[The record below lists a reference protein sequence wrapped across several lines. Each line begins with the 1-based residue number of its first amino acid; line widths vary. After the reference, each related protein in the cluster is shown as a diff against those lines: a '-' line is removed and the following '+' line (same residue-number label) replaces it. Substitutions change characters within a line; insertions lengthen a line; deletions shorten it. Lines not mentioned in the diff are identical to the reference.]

1 MGRAPLW
8 TVDWTGHASSI
19 RACPFT
25 QGLAHRADG
34 GMACWLDKQIRAMT
48 AGISLTASVSRWFK
62 LFTGDWLGS
71 PAQILIEQMGEAYLL
86 ENLSKEGARPI
97 HSMGRLVSG
106 SGHIFDTC
114 TIDRG
119 GKREEACSESP
130 CRVIGWD
137 GDWICGRQRSERGFQ
152 NMLFWLYPWRQ
163 GGFVVFSWLNR
174 SVRIERMIGAGPN
187 PSAKTVPERPFY
199 FYFYFWK
206 LKTRAPRTKKKK
218 K

>member
-1 MGRAPLW
+1 MYLNWTQPFARTDLSAFLVNGPSPSMNCRLNGTCVEYTGLPIYSRAR
-8 TVDWTGHASSI
+8 SSS
-19 RACPFT
+19 RW
-25 QGLAHRADG
+25 
-34 GMACWLDKQIRAMT
+34 GMACWLDKQIKAMT

-86 ENLSKEGARPI
+86 ENWSKEGARPI

-119 GKREEACSESP
+119 GKREEECSESP

-137 GDWICGRQRSERGFQ
+137 GDWICGRWRSERGFQ
-152 NMLFWLYPWRQ
+152 HMLFWLYPWR
-163 GGFVVFSWLNR
+163 
-174 SVRIERMIGAGPN
+174 
-187 PSAKTVPERPFY
+187 
-199 FYFYFWK
+199 
-206 LKTRAPRTKKKK
+206 
-218 K
+218 